1 MKNKIFIVTVLVVML
16 LVFSFTDAEA
26 QCAMCRKVAEDGAK
40 NPSGN
45 ISRNVNSAILYLMA
59 VPYLALGF
67 IFRKQLINLYRSW
80 REQTNS
86 EE

>member
-1 MKNKIFIVTVLVVML
+1 MLVI
-16 LVFSFTDAEA
+16 FSFTDAEA
-26 QCAMCRKVAEDGAK
+26 QCAMCRKVAEDASK

-80 REQTNS
+80 RGQTPA
-86 EE
+86 ED

>member
-1 MKNKIFIVTVLVVML
+1 MLILSLAAAALIIFCAV
-16 LVFSFTDAEA
+16 DAEA
-26 QCAMCRKVAEDGAK
+26 QCAMCRKVAEDASK

-45 ISRNVNSAILYLMA
+45 ISRNVNAAILYLMT

-67 IFRKQLINLYRSW
+67 IFRKQLVGLYRSW
-80 REQTNS
+80 RGQNNT

>member
-1 MKNKIFIVTVLVVML
+1 MKIKQIILLLLVLVV
-16 LVFSFTDAEA
+16 LVIFTNDIDA

-40 NPSGN
+40 NPEGN

-67 IFRKQLINLYRSW
+67 IFRKQLAGVYRSW
-80 REQTNS
+80 RGKGNT